1 MEKSIDSFV
10 AYLKEAFQLEDK
22 DLRTYSPLTLAFIGD
37 CVFDLVV
44 RSVIVCRANRQPNK
58 LHKLKADI
66 VKAPT
71 QSDMAKAI
79 MDDMTEEEK
88 AVYKRGRNAH
98 SYSSAKNASIQ
109 DYRRATGLE
118 ALIGYLYLLNR
129 NDRIL
134 ELISLGLQ
142 KLEIDI

>member
-1 MEKSIDSFV
+1 MSF
-10 AYLKEAFQLEDK
+10 LDEIKLDFKIEDV
-22 DLRTYSPLTLAFIGD
+22 DINTYSPLTLAFIGD
-37 CVFDLVV
+37 CVFDLVI

-58 LHKLKADI
+58 LHKLKANV
-66 VKAPT
+66 VKAQT
-71 QSDMAKAI
+71 QSEMAKAL
-79 MDDMTEEEK
+79 MEDMTEEEA

-98 SYSSAKNASIQ
+98 SFSSAKNASIQ

-118 ALIGYLYLLNR
+118 TLIGYLYLLNR
-129 NDRIL
+129 SDRIL

>member
-1 MEKSIDSFV
+1 MSF
-10 AYLKEAFQLEDK
+10 LDEIKLDFKIEDV
-22 DLRTYSPLTLAFIGD
+22 DTNTYSPLTLAFIGD
-37 CVFDLVV
+37 CVFDLVI

-58 LHKLKADI
+58 LHKLKANV
-66 VKAPT
+66 VKAQT
-71 QSDMAKAI
+71 QSEMAKAL
-79 MDDMTEEEK
+79 MEDMTEEEA

-98 SYSSAKNASIQ
+98 SFSSAKNASIQ

-134 ELISLGLQ
+134 ELISLGLR

>member
-1 MEKSIDSFV
+1 MSF
-10 AYLKEAFQLEDK
+10 LDEIKLDFKIEDV
-22 DLRTYSPLTLAFIGD
+22 DINTYSPLTLAFIGD
-37 CVFDLVV
+37 CVFDLVI

-58 LHKLKADI
+58 LHKLKANV
-66 VKAPT
+66 VKAQT
-71 QSDMAKAI
+71 QSEMAKAL
-79 MDDMTEEEK
+79 MEDMTEEEA

-98 SYSSAKNASIQ
+98 SFSSAKNASIQ

-118 ALIGYLYLLNR
+118 ALVGYLYLLNR
-129 NDRIL
+129 SDRIL